1 MLFLQPHLTAKMKF
15 LKIYIIYR
23 LQIIIALVVFGVVSH
38 LYLDSVL
45 AWICYVLAA
54 ISITLYFLLGTMRIV
69 QEAVMEGD
77 VEAAQKYMKMV
88 KFPKLLFKPIRQ
100 AYYMLQSNLA
110 MATDNLDQAEVN
122 IRKSLDTNSSLAGDM
137 RGTNLMQLAM
147 VHLRKGNTKEAR
159 LHLIEAVKVGIPD
172 NDNLAGAYLQLC
184 SIEVQRQQYKIAK
197 EYFKRAKAAKPKNEE
212 IVKQIQQLEK
222 QIPRMPG

>member
-23 LQIIIALVVFGVVSH
+23 LQIIIALVAFGVISH

-147 VHLRKGNTKEAR
+147 VQLRKGNTKEAR

-172 NDNLAGAYLQLC
+172 KDNLAGAYLQLC

-212 IVKQIQQLEK
+212 IVKQIQQMDK
-222 QIPRMPG
+222 QIARMPG

>member
-1 MLFLQPHLTAKMKF
+1 MKF

-23 LQIIIALVVFGVVSH
+23 LQIIIALVAFGVLSH

-54 ISITLYFLLGTMRIV
+54 VSITLYFLLGTMRIV

-147 VHLRKGNTKEAR
+147 VQLRKGNTKDAR

-172 NDNLAGAYLQLC
+172 KDNLAGAYLQLC

-212 IVKQIQQLEK
+212 IVKQIQQMEK

>member
-1 MLFLQPHLTAKMKF
+1 MKF

-23 LQIIIALVVFGVVSH
+23 LQIIIALVVFGVASH
-38 LYLDSVL
+38 IWLDNVL
-45 AWICYVLAA
+45 AWICYILAA
-54 ISITLYFLLGTMRIV
+54 ISLTLYFMLGTMRVV

-77 VEAAQKYMKMV
+77 VEAAQKYMKMI

-100 AYYMLQSNLA
+100 AYFMLQSNLA
-110 MATDNLDQAEVN
+110 MATDNLDQAEFN
-122 IRKSLDTNSSLAGDM
+122 IRESLKTNSSMAGDV

-147 VHLRKGNTKEAR
+147 VQLRKGNTKDAR

-172 NDNLAGAYLQLC
+172 KDNLAGAYLQLC
-184 SIEVQRQQYKIAK
+184 SIEVQRHQYKIAK
-197 EYFKRAKAAKPKNEE
+197 EYFKRAKACKPKNEE

-222 QIPRMPG
+222 QIPRLPG

>member
-1 MLFLQPHLTAKMKF
+1 
-15 LKIYIIYR
+15 
-23 LQIIIALVVFGVVSH
+23 
-38 LYLDSVL
+38 
-45 AWICYVLAA
+45 
-54 ISITLYFLLGTMRIV
+54 MRIV

-147 VHLRKGNTKEAR
+147 VQLRKGNTKDAR

-172 NDNLAGAYLQLC
+172 KDNLAGAYLQLC

-212 IVKQIQQLEK
+212 IVKQIQQMEK

>member
-1 MLFLQPHLTAKMKF
+1 MLFLQPYLTSKMKF

-23 LQIIIALVVFGVVSH
+23 LQIIIALVVLGVVSH

-147 VHLRKGNTKEAR
+147 VQLRKGNTKEAR